1 MPEIVQEEK
10 KEEELK
16 NETPQKITSVLEEI
30 SVDDSQSLPDLED
43 ISPEIETVLKSTP
56 VVPDLY
62 VAPKNDMNEEEIQQ
76 AKKTRGRRSVGLSAT
91 LPVSEDAPLKR
102 KRGRPRKSEA
112 SLKPKKELT
121 IKGKTQLEKYNRKSA
136 PGRTF
141 PEKAEVKRSRRLEDT
156 IQQIRRTRDNSFETS
171 VSAIAKRSGEPAG
184 LDDGRPTP
192 PPTPPVPS
200 KPDEIY
206 DSYEMEI
213 FNQVLE
219 DKKMFL

>member
-1 MPEIVQEEK
+1 
-10 KEEELK
+10 
-16 NETPQKITSVLEEI
+16 
-30 SVDDSQSLPDLED
+30 
-43 ISPEIETVLKSTP
+43 
-56 VVPDLY
+56 VPDLY

-141 PEKAEVKRSRRLEDT
+141 PEKAEVKRVILATEETQNLLILQSRRLEDT